1 MKLIP
6 THRSLVLASLVE
18 AMPPDLTMAITMVE
32 QIMVTT
38 VEIPITVE
46 IMEAMQKHLWLRLHS
61 PMLRKVPCSGRLATV

>member
-6 THRSLVLASLVE
+6 MRRNLVLASLVE

-61 PMLRKVPCSGRLATV
+61 PMLRKVLCSGRLATV